1 MKKKVHD
8 SLIGESS
15 VEVVFRPP
23 HTKLRSPSS
32 SSFPPRL
39 TNVRLTNNVF
49 SCSSPLIL
57 SLSILTSLLVLF
69 VSGGNGLHPPQ
80 CEWSLYQDIER
91 LKCLVEPGNN
101 LIVEE
106 EVHGIGPEQA
116 KSLWVQCSDNNNI
129 EDFHRHVIPVQHP
142 QSSSSETEG
151 SSNSDSDI
159 KSPEGFVLSH
169 GVFMAVPN
177 LRDLRLE
184 RCRIAGI
191 TPGSL
196 SYLPYLQNLTI
207 RAHTSLISSSA
218 SASASTLEIK
228 PGVLRG
234 LPELRHL
241 DLSTTSLSSLP
252 NDFLCFLPSLNYLNL
267 TGCWLRDFRSIGIAP
282 SDPTNPHNC
291 GNQIKT
297 LDLSANHFTLL
308 PPATFASVS
317 KLEELRIELNSI
329 TIAAERALLGLS
341 SLRVVSLAGNQLTSL
356 PPEFFK
362 DNRLLEKIHLQNNS
376 LSVLA
381 PGLFASLEQLVVL
394 DLSNNELSSEWV
406 NGETFSGLLRLIIL
420 NLANNAL
427 TRVDS
432 NLFRD
437 LYALQVLNLEN
448 NQLVSIAEDAFAGM
462 PNLHTLLLSHNS
474 LKTIDTFICN
484 GLFVLSFLAMDN
496 NKIEAISPDSFR
508 NCSNLN
514 DLNLS
519 GNKLTVVPQ
528 SLGGLNLLR
537 TLDLGENKITNI
549 TNASYSSLPNL
560 YGLRLTDN
568 SILTV
573 PSDAFQNLGSLKI
586 VNLAKNNITR
596 IAPGAF
602 DNNPN
607 LQAVRLD
614 SNALSDITDLFK
626 NIPNL
631 LWLNISANQLT
642 ELRYQEFPPRLQWLD
657 LRSNKIHTVGN
668 CLELDNLRIRNLDMS
683 HNAITEIGS
692 SNLPDSIENLI
703 LSNNRLHHIQPYTF
717 FRKPNLTRVD
727 VSHNQLVR
735 LDQNSLRL
743 SPSRINSNGGG
754 GDYTAEIF
762 LGHNPLQC
770 DCTMEWLQNMNS
782 GESTGAYP
790 MIQDVADVKCT
801 LSFDRMY
808 EPISYMSIQ
817 STQFLCKYES
827 HCFSLCQCCDFD
839 ACDCEMTCPKNCS
852 CYHDQAWSS
861 NLVDCSMMEQSFIPG
876 RIPMDVTELYLDG
889 NRFPTLDS
897 HSFIGRKNLKAL
909 YLNGSHIETI
919 SNRSFH
925 GLRALRV
932 LHLENNYI
940 ERLDGYEFD
949 ELEGL
954 EELYLHQNSLGWIS
968 NETFTHLTRLRILTL
983 HGNNLVDLAIWQ
995 VTSRLGGSGSSGIG
1009 RLSTSLRDLTLRGN
1023 EWSCECHFATQL
1035 KDWLIEN
1042 RAKISDA
1049 SQVHCVDQV
1058 SSSSSSRA
1066 SSSSTT
1072 STTNSGNSGQ
1082 VSSSKSQSELIVVRL
1097 LEQRNHRCSQSTD
1110 LSIREPPSSS
1120 SSDESSSSSFSDYL
1134 PLILCI
1140 TGLALLLILISIL
1153 CFYWRKSLRVW
1164 FYAHCG
1170 LRLEGSC
1177 REPHAERDKLFDAF
1191 VSYSS
1196 KDEAWVRQVLAAE
1209 LERNDPPYRLCLRYR
1224 DLPIGGTYLADTIVQ
1239 AAEASRRTV
1248 LVLSHH
1254 FLKGELVLSQ

>member
-1 MKKKVHD
+1 MKKKVRD
-8 SLIGESS
+8 SLIVLPVTETGGES
-15 VEVVFRPP
+15 RRR
-23 HTKLRSPSS
+23 KSS
-32 SSFPPRL
+32 SREPPQMSFPPSL
-39 TNVRLTNNVF
+39 AHVF
-49 SCSSPLIL
+49 TRNPIIL
-57 SLSILTSLLVLF
+57 SISILTSLLLLIRP
-69 VSGGNGLHPPQ
+69 GNGLHPPQ
-80 CEWSLYQDIER
+80 CQWSLYQDIER
-91 LKCLVEPGNN
+91 LNCLVEPGNN

-106 EVHGIGPEQA
+106 EVHGIGPEHA
-116 KSLWVQCSDNNNI
+116 KSLWVQCSDMQGQQQA
-129 EDFHRHVIPVQHP
+129 HKHVIHVHP
-142 QSSSSETEG
+142 SEESEG
-151 SSNSDSDI
+151 FMGTDKPQVNGDTG
-159 KSPEGFVLSH
+159 GFVLSH

-184 RCRIAGI
+184 NCRIAGI
-191 TPGSL
+191 TPGAL
-196 SYLPYLQNLTI
+196 SYLPYLQNLTV
-207 RAHTSLISSSA
+207 RAHTSLTPWPSSLSGGGASGAAAATSSS
-218 SASASTLEIK
+218 SPSTLEIK

-241 DLSTTSLSSLP
+241 DLSTTSLSTLP

-291 GNQIKT
+291 GNQIRV

-308 PPATFASVS
+308 PPATFATVS

-329 TIAAERALLGLS
+329 TIAAERALLGLNQ
-341 SLRVVSLAGNQLTSL
+341 LKVISLAGNQLTSL

-362 DNRLLEKIHLQNNS
+362 DNRQLKEIHLQNNS
-376 LSVLA
+376 LAVLA
-381 PGLFASLEQLVVL
+381 PGLFSGLEHLVIL
-394 DLSNNELSSEWV
+394 DLSNNELTSEWV
-406 NGETFSGLLRLIIL
+406 NGETFSGLVRLVIL
-420 NLANNAL
+420 NLANNDL

-432 NLFRD
+432 VLFRD
-437 LYALQVLNLEN
+437 LYSLQVLNLEN
-448 NQLVSIAEDAFAGM
+448 NQLSFVAEDAFSGM
-462 PNLHTLLLSHNS
+462 NNMHTLLLSHNH
-474 LKTIDTFICN
+474 LKAIDTFICN
-484 GLFVLSFLAMDN
+484 GLFVLSFLVMDN
-496 NKIEAISPDSFR
+496 NKIETVGPDSFK

-519 GNKLTVVPQ
+519 GNKLTQVPVAI
-528 SLGGLNLLR
+528 GGLNLLR

-549 TNASYSSLPNL
+549 TNASYQSLPNL

-573 PSDAFQNLGSLKI
+573 PKDAFNNLASLKI

-596 IAPGAF
+596 IEPGAF

-614 SNALSDITDLFK
+614 SNQLTDITDLFR

-631 LWLNISANQLT
+631 LWLNISANQL
-642 ELRYQEFPPRLQWLD
+642 EDLRYQEFPPRLQWLD

-668 CLELDNLRIRNLDMS
+668 CLEIDNLRIRNLDMS
-683 HNAITEIGS
+683 HNYITEIGS

-703 LSNNRLHHIQPYTF
+703 LSNNRIHHIQPYTF

-727 VSHNQLVR
+727 VSYNQLVR

-743 SPSRINSNGGG
+743 SPGRINSNGN
-754 GDYTAEIF
+754 DYTAEIF

-782 GESTGAYP
+782 GDEASGQYP
-790 MIQDVADVKCT
+790 MIQDVGDVKCT

-817 STQFLCKYES
+817 SSQFLCKYES

-839 ACDCEMTCPKNCS
+839 ACDCEMSCPKNCS

-861 NLVDCSMMEQSFIPG
+861 NLVDCSMMEQTFIPG

-889 NRFPTLDS
+889 NVFPSLDS

-909 YLNGSHIETI
+909 YLNASHIEVI
-919 SNRSFH
+919 QNRTFH
-925 GLRALRV
+925 GLKALRV
-932 LHLENNYI
+932 LHLENNFI
-940 ERLDGYEFD
+940 ERLDGFEFD
-949 ELEGL
+949 DLDGL
-954 EELYLHQNSLGWIS
+954 EELHLHQNSISFIS
-968 NETFTHLTRLRILTL
+968 NETFAPLLRLRVLSL
-983 HGNNLVDLAIWQ
+983 YGNNLVDLAIWQ
-995 VTSRLGGSGSSGIG
+995 VTTRVG
-1009 RLSTSLRDLTLRGN
+1009 RLSTTLRDISLRGN

-1035 KDWLIEN
+1035 KEWLIEN

-1058 SSSSSSRA
+1058 SSSSLSSSSRA
-1066 SSSSTT
+1066 SSSSSTT
-1072 STTNSGNSGQ
+1072 SSSANGGGGGQ
-1082 VSSSKSQSELIVVRL
+1082 FSKSQTELVVVRL
-1097 LEQRNHRCSQSTD
+1097 LDQRNHRCSQSTD
-1110 LSIREPPSSS
+1110 LSIREPTNSSG
-1120 SSDESSSSSFSDYL
+1120 DEYSFSDYI

-1140 TGLALLLILISIL
+1140 TGVILLLILISI
-1153 CFYWRKSLRVW
+1153 
-1164 FYAHCG
+1164 
-1170 LRLEGSC
+1170 LEGSC

-1224 DLPIGGTYLADTIVQ
+1224 DLPTGGTYLADTIVQ

-1254 FLKGELVLSQ
+1254 FLKGELHFSQLLLNCYIIQNAILISDL